1 LRILQEENAQ
11 LKEALKNIDLKHQ
24 ALTVTFNETSEQNR
38 SVIKSKDE
46 LSSKYS
52 TLEETYENEKLK
64 WEAELA
70 RLRAEKAKLAENS
83 DQATTELNAQWE
95 EINAS
100 RDRIREEF
108 KKTKEEL
115 AKQREELESA
125 QKKLLGKL
133 ERTTKTKQSLE
144 EVGSRTDESHKASIE
159 VLRKHLLQHVADTN
173 IWVPILEVER
183 SYQHKKVKIPDRSTV
198 AAKSFEDQLGI
209 LSDVMVEENKS
220 YASLLREREVEEAE
234 VLSVNM
240 GKLKKRFK
248 KPAEVEAKTAK
259 AEKEKEKEKNL
270 TASGKPDRPQKA
282 VATPEKG
289 RTPRDDAKK
298 SPTTSS
304 PRVGERPT
312 TAAPHATKKADKR

>member
-1 LRILQEENAQ
+1 
-11 LKEALKNIDLKHQ
+11 LKNIDLKHQ

-38 SVIKSKDE
+38 SVIKSKDD

-83 DQATTELNAQWE
+83 DSATTALNAQWE

-108 KKTKEEL
+108 KKAKEEL

-125 QKKLLGKL
+125 QKKLLAKL
-133 ERTTKTKQSLE
+133 ERTTKTKEALE
-144 EVGSRTDESHKASIE
+144 QVGSRSDESHKASIE

-183 SYQHKKVKIPDRSTV
+183 SYQHKKVHLPQGSTV
-198 AAKSFEDQLGI
+198 AQKSFEDQLNI
-209 LSDVMVEENKS
+209 LSDVMVDENKS
-220 YASLLREREVEEAE
+220 FGALIKEREVEEAE

-248 KPAEVEAKTAK
+248 KPAEMEAKQN
-259 AEKEKEKEKNL
+259 KEDKERAN
-270 TASGKPDRPQKA
+270 AKPDRPVKA
-282 VATPEKG
+282 VVPDKG
-289 RTPRDDAKK
+289 KTPRDDPKK
-298 SPTTSS
+298 GPGGVS
-304 PRVGERPT
+304 PRPAA
-312 TAAPHATKKADKR
+312 AAPHTKKADKR

>member
-1 LRILQEENAQ
+1 
-11 LKEALKNIDLKHQ
+11 
-24 ALTVTFNETSEQNR
+24 LTVTFNETTLQNR
-38 SVIKSKDE
+38 AVIKSKDD
-46 LSSKYS
+46 LSSQYS

-83 DQATTELNAQWE
+83 DSATTALNAQWE

-108 KKTKEEL
+108 KRAKEEL

-125 QKKLLGKL
+125 QKKLLAKL
-133 ERTTKTKQSLE
+133 ERTTKTKESLE
-144 EVGSRTDESHKASIE
+144 EVGSRSDESHKASIE

-183 SYQHKKVKIPDRSTV
+183 SYQHKKVRLPDGSSV
-198 AAKSFEDQLGI
+198 AQKSFEDQLTI
-209 LSDVMVEENKS
+209 LTDVMVEENKS
-220 YASLLREREVEEAE
+220 FGSLLKEREVEEAE

-248 KPAEVEAKTAK
+248 KPAEVEAKQNK
-259 AEKEKEKEKNL
+259 EDKEK
-270 TASGKPDRPQKA
+270 ASAKPERPQKA
-282 VATPEKG
+282 VANPDKG
-289 RTPRDDAKK
+289 KN
-298 SPTTSS
+298 TS
-304 PRVGERPT
+304 R
-312 TAAPHATKKADKR
+312 

>member
-1 LRILQEENAQ
+1 
-11 LKEALKNIDLKHQ
+11 
-24 ALTVTFNETSEQNR
+24 LTVTFNETTLQNR
-38 SVIKSKDE
+38 AVIKSKDD
-46 LSSKYS
+46 LSSQYS

-83 DQATTELNAQWE
+83 DSATTALNAQWE

-108 KKTKEEL
+108 KRAKEEL
-115 AKQREELESA
+115 AKQKEELESA
-125 QKKLLGKL
+125 QKKLLAKL
-133 ERTTKTKQSLE
+133 ERTTKTKESLE
-144 EVGSRTDESHKASIE
+144 EVGSRSDESHKASIE

-183 SYQHKKVKIPDRSTV
+183 SYQHKKVRLPDGSSV
-198 AAKSFEDQLGI
+198 AQKSFEDQLTI
-209 LSDVMVEENKS
+209 LTDVMVEENKS
-220 YASLLREREVEEAE
+220 FGSLLKEREVEEAE

-248 KPAEVEAKTAK
+248 KPAEVEAKQNK
-259 AEKEKEKEKNL
+259 EDKEK
-270 TASGKPDRPQKA
+270 ASAKPERPQKA
-282 VATPEKG
+282 VVNPDKG
-289 RTPRDDAKK
+289 KTPREEPKK
-298 SPTTSS
+298 SPTAAS
-304 PRVGERPT
+304 PRGGGERPN